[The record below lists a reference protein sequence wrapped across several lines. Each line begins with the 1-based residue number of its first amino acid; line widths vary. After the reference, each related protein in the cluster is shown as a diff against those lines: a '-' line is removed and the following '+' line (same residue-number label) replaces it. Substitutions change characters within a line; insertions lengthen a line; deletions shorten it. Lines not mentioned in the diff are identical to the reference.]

1 MSHTDWKRM
10 CREEKTKRRKAEQ
23 LLAASEDRVGLA
35 EAEAAAYR
43 RDASRLARRV
53 AELEKLLKIHDNPH
67 TPPSRRA
74 AGLEKKKDADAEA
87 EGSPSRPGRKQ
98 GAQEG
103 HPGKTSRPKP
113 DRFEEHKM
121 RECSACGSRRIRAT
135 GARIRDITE
144 ITPPPPPVTTRHTIH
159 VYECAG
165 CGRGGMEPETGL
177 PERGMLGPRASA
189 EIVGNFLDRMPHR
202 MNARRM
208 ARAGLPVS
216 AGTVH
221 NMPDGAGR
229 NLEAP
234 VAAILAAPACRTS
247 TGRPSA

>member
-1 MSHTDWKRM
+1 
-10 CREEKTKRRKAEQ
+10 
-23 LLAASEDRVGLA
+23 
-35 EAEAAAYR
+35 
-43 RDASRLARRV
+43 
-53 AELEKLLKIHDNPH
+53 
-67 TPPSRRA
+67 
-74 AGLEKKKDADAEA
+74 
-87 EGSPSRPGRKQ
+87 
-98 GAQEG
+98 
-103 HPGKTSRPKP
+103 
-113 DRFEEHKM
+113 M
-121 RECSACGSRRIRAT
+121 RECSACGSRRIGAA

-144 ITPPPPPVTTRHTIH
+144 ITPPPPPVTTRHAINA
-159 VYECAG
+159 YGCAG
-165 CGRGGMEPETGL
+165 RGRGGMEPEAGL
-177 PERGMLGPRASA
+177 PGRSMPGGRAPA
-189 EIVGNFLDRMPHR
+189 GIAGNFVDRMPHR